1 MLAFALTTPCGFR
14 ITANFCVLGVPQ
26 SDVAHIAPWR
36 IAHGLALAYLALIAI
51 PDSAPWLVRYP
62 ARAVVTLGQNS
73 LSVFCVGSLVG
84 LLSAIALTEFGTG
97 WRSQLLLN
105 TAGTALLFA
114 TARWGNRRGHFE
126 LRHAVAWYGIALRE
140 VLALLVV
147 RFGLSFYALTQRSD
161 RLRGRRRLVI

>member
-1 MLAFALTTPCGFR
+1 
-14 ITANFCVLGVPQ
+14 
-26 SDVAHIAPWR
+26 VADRPW
-36 IAHGLALAYLALIAI
+36 LALAYLALIAI
-51 PDSAPWLVRYP
+51 PDRAPWLVRYP

-105 TAGTALLFA
+105 SAGTALLFA
-114 TARWGNRRGHFE
+114 TARWSNRRGHFE
-126 LRHAVAWYGIALRE
+126 LRHAVAWSGIAFRE

-161 RLRGRRRLVI
+161 RLRGRRRLVT